1 MKAMIYQKVVEGE
14 RFYVKPIRGGYW
26 AVMNRLDKST
36 EALEISKEKAEKLAD
51 ELNGLRK

>member
-1 MKAMIYQKVVEGE
+1 MKTMNYEKAVKGE

-26 AVMNRLDKST
+26 AVMNRLDMSM
-36 EALEISKEKAEKLAD
+36 ESLEMSKEKAEKLAD